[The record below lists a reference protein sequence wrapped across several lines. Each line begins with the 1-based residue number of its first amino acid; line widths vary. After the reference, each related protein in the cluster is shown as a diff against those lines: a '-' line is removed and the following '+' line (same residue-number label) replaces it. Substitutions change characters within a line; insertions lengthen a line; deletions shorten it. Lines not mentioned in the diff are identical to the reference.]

1 MTGAL
6 PAVLRTARLVL
17 RPLGPA
23 DAGAVIATLNDLETA
38 RWLRPV
44 PHPFGAADFDDFLA
58 SAEPGRI
65 WAITEPRPDTGPA
78 DAAPFCGLVGL
89 APRLGYWLCPAARGR
104 GLVQEAARA
113 VLAARF
119 RSDPTPIESYYM
131 LGNDASAAVLAGLGF
146 VPGEV
151 GTVHARALDADVPAQ
166 WMVLHPDAF
175 HAASSAKGRA

>member
-23 DAGAVIATLNDLETA
+23 DAGAVIATLGDLGTA

-65 WAITEPRPDTGPA
+65 WAITEPGPGPGPA
-78 DAAPFCGLVGL
+78 DDARFCGLVGL

-113 VLAARF
+113 VLAAHFARGA
-119 RSDPTPIESYYM
+119 TAIESYYM
-131 LGNDASAAVLAGLGF
+131 LGNDASAAVLQGLGF
-146 VPGEV
+146 VPTEV

-166 WMVLHPDAF
+166 WMVLSAEDFAA
-175 HAASSAKGRA
+175 HAP

>member
-6 PAVLRTARLVL
+6 PAVLRTARLML
-17 RPLGPA
+17 RPLA
-23 DAGAVIATLNDLETA
+23 RTDAGAVIATLDDLDTA

-58 SAEPGRI
+58 SAEPGQI
-65 WAITEPRPDTGPA
+65 WAITEPDPETDPGAP
-78 DAAPFCGLVGL
+78 APFRGLVGL

-113 VLAARF
+113 VLAAHFAREGT
-119 RSDPTPIESYYM
+119 SVESYYM

-146 VPGEV
+146 VPTEV
-151 GTVHARALDADVPAQ
+151 RAVHARALDTEVPAQ

-175 HAASSAKGRA
+175 AAAPRGP